1 MQGSIISQLSSKGP
15 RAGLFSS
22 VPTLLLTIFILSGC
36 VTAKQFEDLQGRCD
50 DIDKENTT
58 LLLNSQ
64 DVEIEVV
71 ELRGQVATLTE
82 VRTELAA
89 DTSRMGRFVADSR
102 DEIRRLRALNDA
114 LTDQSGGRLSTLN
127 AENRALL
134 EDVQK
139 IRKELQDREDA
150 LIALEKDLTKRSA
163 DLESRSAR
171 VEELEDLLA
180 SRERAAEALRKR
192 LERALL
198 GFEGRGL
205 KVEQRNGKVYVSL
218 EAELLFPS
226 GSAEVDDKGRD
237 LLAQLGVVIAEQHGL
252 EIIIEGHTDS
262 DNLVSPNFPHNNW
275 ELSVLRATSVLAI
288 IRDQPGVD
296 PAILTASGRSE
307 YHPVDPKD
315 KSRNR
320 RIEVILAPKLDA
332 LFDLLDE

>member
-1 MQGSIISQLSSKGP
+1 MQGSIISQSSSRGS
-15 RAGLFSS
+15 RGGLFSS
-22 VPTLLLTIFILSGC
+22 FPTFFLMTIILSGC

-50 DIDKENTT
+50 EIDKENTT

-89 DTSRMGRFVADSR
+89 DTSRMGRFVADSK
-102 DEIRRLRALNDA
+102 DEIRRLRELNDA

-134 EDVQK
+134 EDIQK
-139 IRKELQDREDA
+139 IREELQSREDA
-150 LIALEKDLTKRSA
+150 LIALEKDLTQRSA

-171 VEELEDLLA
+171 VEELEELLA

-237 LLAQLGVVIAEQHGL
+237 LLAQLGAVIAEQNGL

-296 PAILTASGRSE
+296 PSILTASGRSE

>member
-1 MQGSIISQLSSKGP
+1 M
-15 RAGLFSS
+15 
-22 VPTLLLTIFILSGC
+22 SGC

-50 DIDKENTT
+50 EIDKENTT

-102 DEIRRLRALNDA
+102 DEIRRLRELNDA

-171 VEELEDLLA
+171 VEELEELLA

-226 GSAEVDDKGRD
+226 GSAEVDDKGRG
-237 LLAQLGVVIAEQHGL
+237 LLAQLGAVIAEQNGL

-296 PAILTASGRSE
+296 PSILTASGRSE

>member
-1 MQGSIISQLSSKGP
+1 M
-15 RAGLFSS
+15 
-22 VPTLLLTIFILSGC
+22 TIILSGC

-50 DIDKENTT
+50 EIDKENTT

-102 DEIRRLRALNDA
+102 DEIRRLRELNDA

-150 LIALEKDLTKRSA
+150 LIALEKDLTQRSA

-171 VEELEDLLA
+171 VEELEELLA

-226 GSAEVDDKGRD
+226 GSAEVDNKGSG
-237 LLAQLGVVIAEQHGL
+237 AFG
-252 EIIIEGHTDS
+252 T
-262 DNLVSPNFPHNNW
+262 
-275 ELSVLRATSVLAI
+275 T
-288 IRDQPGVD
+288 
-296 PAILTASGRSE
+296 GRS
-307 YHPVDPKD
+307 Y
-315 KSRNR
+315 SRTTR
-320 RIEVILAPKLDA
+320 T
-332 LFDLLDE
+332 

>member
-1 MQGSIISQLSSKGP
+1 M
-15 RAGLFSS
+15 
-22 VPTLLLTIFILSGC
+22 TIILSGC

-50 DIDKENTT
+50 EIDKENTT

-102 DEIRRLRALNDA
+102 DEIRRLRELNDA

-171 VEELEDLLA
+171 VEELEELLA

-237 LLAQLGVVIAEQHGL
+237 LLAQLGAVIAEQHGL

>member
-1 MQGSIISQLSSKGP
+1 MQGSINSQPPSRGSRAVMSSS
-15 RAGLFSS
+15 F
-22 VPTLLLTIFILSGC
+22 PTLLLTIFILSGC
-36 VTAKQFEDLQGRCD
+36 VTAKQFEELQGRCD
-50 DIDKENTT
+50 QIDKENTT

-89 DTSRMGRFVADSR
+89 DTSRMGRFVADSK
-102 DEIRRLRALNDA
+102 DEIRRLRDLNDA

-150 LIALEKDLTKRSA
+150 LIALEKDLIKRSA

-226 GSAEVDDKGRD
+226 GSAEVDNKGRG
-237 LLAQLGVVIAEQHGL
+237 LLAQLGAVIAEQHGL

-262 DNLVSPNFPHNNW
+262 VNLVSPNFPHNNW

-296 PAILTASGRSE
+296 PSILTASGRSE

>member
-1 MQGSIISQLSSKGP
+1 MQGSINSILSQRGFHSK
-15 RAGLFSS
+15 LFSS
-22 VPTLLLTIFILSGC
+22 LPTLLLMIFILSGC

-50 DIDKENTT
+50 EIDKENTE

-71 ELRGQVATLTE
+71 ELRGQVATLAE
-82 VRTELAA
+82 VRSELAA
-89 DTSRMGRFVADSR
+89 DTARMGRFVADSR
-102 DEIRRLRALNDA
+102 DEISRLRELNDA

-134 EDVQK
+134 EDVQR
-139 IRKELQDREDA
+139 IRKELQDREDV
-150 LIALEKDLTKRSA
+150 LLELEKDLTKRSA

-226 GSAEVDDKGRD
+226 GSAVVDEKGRE

-307 YHPVDPKD
+307 YHPVDPND

>member
-1 MQGSIISQLSSKGP
+1 MQGSINSILSQRGFHSEF
-15 RAGLFSS
+15 FSS
-22 VPTLLLTIFILSGC
+22 FPTLLLMIFILSGC

-50 DIDKENTT
+50 EIDTENTE

-64 DVEIEVV
+64 DIEIEVI
-71 ELRGQVATLTE
+71 ELRGQVATLAE
-82 VRTELAA
+82 VRSELAA
-89 DTSRMGRFVADSR
+89 DTARMGRFVADSR
-102 DEIRRLRALNDA
+102 DEIRRLRELNDA
-114 LTDQSGGRLSTLN
+114 LTDQSGGRLSNLN

-134 EDVQK
+134 EDVQR
-139 IRKELQDREDA
+139 IRKELQDREDV
-150 LIALEKDLTKRSA
+150 LIELEKDLTKRSA
-163 DLESRSAR
+163 DLKSRSAR

-226 GSAEVDDKGRD
+226 GSAVVDEKGRD

-307 YHPVDPKD
+307 YHPVDPND

>member
-1 MQGSIISQLSSKGP
+1 M
-15 RAGLFSS
+15 
-22 VPTLLLTIFILSGC
+22 TIILSGC

-50 DIDKENTT
+50 EIDKENTT

-89 DTSRMGRFVADSR
+89 DTSRMGRFVADSK
-102 DEIRRLRALNDA
+102 DEIRRLRELNDA

-150 LIALEKDLTKRSA
+150 LIALEKDLTQRSA

-171 VEELEDLLA
+171 VVELEELLA

-237 LLAQLGVVIAEQHGL
+237 LLAQLGAVIAEQNGL

-296 PAILTASGRSE
+296 PSILTASGRSE

>member
-1 MQGSIISQLSSKGP
+1 M
-15 RAGLFSS
+15 
-22 VPTLLLTIFILSGC
+22 TIILSGC

-50 DIDKENTT
+50 EIDKENTT

-89 DTSRMGRFVADSR
+89 DTSRMGRFVADSK
-102 DEIRRLRALNDA
+102 DEIRRLRELNDA

-150 LIALEKDLTKRSA
+150 LIALEKDLTQRSA

-171 VEELEDLLA
+171 VEELEELLA

-237 LLAQLGVVIAEQHGL
+237 LLAQLGAVIAEQNGL

-296 PAILTASGRSE
+296 PSILTASGRSE
-307 YHPVDPKD
+307 YHPLDPKD

>member
-1 MQGSIISQLSSKGP
+1 M
-15 RAGLFSS
+15 
-22 VPTLLLTIFILSGC
+22 TIILSGC
-36 VTAKQFEDLQGRCD
+36 VTAKQFEDLQVRCD

-64 DVEIEVV
+64 DIEIEVV

-89 DTSRMGRFVADSR
+89 DTSRMGRFVADSK

-150 LIALEKDLTKRSA
+150 LIALEKDLIKRSA

-226 GSAEVDDKGRD
+226 GSAEVDGKGRD
-237 LLAQLGVVIAEQHGL
+237 LLAQLGAVIAEQHGL

>member
-1 MQGSIISQLSSKGP
+1 MGT
-15 RAGLFSS
+15 FSS
-22 VPTLLLTIFILSGC
+22 LPTLLLTVFVLSGC
-36 VTAKQFEDLQGRCD
+36 VTAKQFEELQGRCD
-50 DIDKENTT
+50 EIDKENTT

-82 VRTELAA
+82 VRSELAA
-89 DTSRMGRFVADSR
+89 DTSRMGRFVADSK
-102 DEIRRLRALNDA
+102 DEIVRLRALNDA

-134 EDVQK
+134 EDIQK
-139 IRKELQDREDA
+139 IREELQSREDA
-150 LIALEKDLTKRSA
+150 LIALEKDLIKRSA

-226 GSAEVDDKGRD
+226 GSAEVDDKGRS
-237 LLAQLGVVIAEQHGL
+237 LLAQLGAVIAEQHGL

-275 ELSVLRATSVLAI
+275 ELSVLRATSVLSI

-296 PAILTASGRSE
+296 PSILTASGRSE
-307 YHPVDPKD
+307 YHPVDPKN

>member
-1 MQGSIISQLSSKGP
+1 M
-15 RAGLFSS
+15 
-22 VPTLLLTIFILSGC
+22 TIILSGC

-50 DIDKENTT
+50 EIDKENTT

-102 DEIRRLRALNDA
+102 DEIRRLRELNDA

-150 LIALEKDLTKRSA
+150 LIALEKDLTQRSA

-171 VEELEDLLA
+171 VEELEELLA

-226 GSAEVDDKGRD
+226 GSAEVDEKGRD
-237 LLAQLGVVIAEQHGL
+237 LLAQLGAVIAEQHGL

>member
-1 MQGSIISQLSSKGP
+1 MVG
-15 RAGLFSS
+15 GL
-22 VPTLLLTIFILSGC
+22 
-36 VTAKQFEDLQGRCD
+36 
-50 DIDKENTT
+50 
-58 LLLNSQ
+58 
-64 DVEIEVV
+64 
-71 ELRGQVATLTE
+71 
-82 VRTELAA
+82 
-89 DTSRMGRFVADSR
+89 
-102 DEIRRLRALNDA
+102 
-114 LTDQSGGRLSTLN
+114 
-127 AENRALL
+127 
-134 EDVQK
+134 QK

-150 LIALEKDLTKRSA
+150 LIALEKDLTQRSA

-171 VEELEDLLA
+171 VEELEELLA

-237 LLAQLGVVIAEQHGL
+237 LLAQLGAVIAEQNGL

-296 PAILTASGRSE
+296 PSILTASGRSE

>member
-1 MQGSIISQLSSKGP
+1 MQGSILSQPSSRGS

-22 VPTLLLTIFILSGC
+22 FPTFLLMTIILSGC

-50 DIDKENTT
+50 EIDKENTT

-89 DTSRMGRFVADSR
+89 DTSRMGRFVADSK
-102 DEIRRLRALNDA
+102 DEIRRLRELNDA

-150 LIALEKDLTKRSA
+150 LIALEKDLTQRSA

-171 VEELEDLLA
+171 VVELE
-180 SRERAAEALRKR
+180 
-192 LERALL
+192 
-198 GFEGRGL
+198 
-205 KVEQRNGKVYVSL
+205 
-218 EAELLFPS
+218 
-226 GSAEVDDKGRD
+226 
-237 LLAQLGVVIAEQHGL
+237 
-252 EIIIEGHTDS
+252 
-262 DNLVSPNFPHNNW
+262 
-275 ELSVLRATSVLAI
+275 
-288 IRDQPGVD
+288 
-296 PAILTASGRSE
+296 
-307 YHPVDPKD
+307 
-315 KSRNR
+315 
-320 RIEVILAPKLDA
+320 
-332 LFDLLDE
+332 

>member
-1 MQGSIISQLSSKGP
+1 M
-15 RAGLFSS
+15 
-22 VPTLLLTIFILSGC
+22 TIILSGC

-50 DIDKENTT
+50 EIDKENTT

-89 DTSRMGRFVADSR
+89 DTSRMGRFVADSK
-102 DEIRRLRALNDA
+102 DEIRRLRELNDA

-150 LIALEKDLTKRSA
+150 LIALEKDLTQRSA

-171 VEELEDLLA
+171 VEELEELLA

-226 GSAEVDDKGRD
+226 GSAEVDEKGRD
-237 LLAQLGVVIAEQHGL
+237 LLAQLGAVIAEQNGL

>member
-1 MQGSIISQLSSKGP
+1 M
-15 RAGLFSS
+15 
-22 VPTLLLTIFILSGC
+22 SGC

-50 DIDKENTT
+50 EIDKENTT

-102 DEIRRLRALNDA
+102 DEIRRLRELNDA

-150 LIALEKDLTKRSA
+150 LIALEKDLTQRSA

-171 VEELEDLLA
+171 VEELEELLA

-226 GSAEVDDKGRD
+226 GSAEVDDKGRG
-237 LLAQLGVVIAEQHGL
+237 LLAQLGAVIAEQNGL

-296 PAILTASGRSE
+296 PSILTASGRSE

>member
-1 MQGSIISQLSSKGP
+1 M
-15 RAGLFSS
+15 
-22 VPTLLLTIFILSGC
+22 TIILSGC

-50 DIDKENTT
+50 EIDKENTT

-102 DEIRRLRALNDA
+102 DEIRRLRELNDA

-150 LIALEKDLTKRSA
+150 LIALEKDLTQRSA

-171 VEELEDLLA
+171 VEELEELLA

-237 LLAQLGVVIAEQHGL
+237 LLAQLGAVIAEQNGL

>member
-1 MQGSIISQLSSKGP
+1 MQGSIISQPSSRGS
-15 RAGLFSS
+15 RAGTFSS
-22 VPTLLLTIFILSGC
+22 LPTLLLTIFILSGC

-50 DIDKENTT
+50 EIDKENTT

-89 DTSRMGRFVADSR
+89 DTSRMGRFVADSK
-102 DEIRRLRALNDA
+102 DEIRRLRELNDA

-134 EDVQK
+134 EDIQK
-139 IRKELQDREDA
+139 IREELQSREDA
-150 LIALEKDLTKRSA
+150 LIALEKDLIKRSA

-226 GSAEVDDKGRD
+226 GSAEVDDKGRS
-237 LLAQLGVVIAEQHGL
+237 LLAKLGAVIAEQHGL

-307 YHPVDPKD
+307 YHTVDLKD

-320 RIEVILAPKLDA
+320 RIEVILAPKLDV

>member
-1 MQGSIISQLSSKGP
+1 M
-15 RAGLFSS
+15 
-22 VPTLLLTIFILSGC
+22 SGC

-50 DIDKENTT
+50 EIDKENTT

-102 DEIRRLRALNDA
+102 DEIRRLRELNDA

-150 LIALEKDLTKRSA
+150 LIALEKDLTQRSA

-171 VEELEDLLA
+171 VEELEELLA

-237 LLAQLGVVIAEQHGL
+237 LLAQLGAVIAEQNGL

-296 PAILTASGRSE
+296 PSILTASGRSE

>member
-1 MQGSIISQLSSKGP
+1 M
-15 RAGLFSS
+15 
-22 VPTLLLTIFILSGC
+22 TIILSGC

-64 DVEIEVV
+64 DIEIEVV

-89 DTSRMGRFVADSR
+89 DTSRMGRFVADSK

-150 LIALEKDLTKRSA
+150 LIALEKDLIKRSA

-226 GSAEVDDKGRD
+226 GSAEVDGKGRD
-237 LLAQLGVVIAEQHGL
+237 LLAQLGAVIAEQHGL

>member
-1 MQGSIISQLSSKGP
+1 MSSS
-15 RAGLFSS
+15 F
-22 VPTLLLTIFILSGC
+22 PTLLLTIFILSGC
-36 VTAKQFEDLQGRCD
+36 VTAKQFEELQGRCD
-50 DIDKENTT
+50 QIDKENTT

-89 DTSRMGRFVADSR
+89 DTSRMGRFVADSK
-102 DEIRRLRALNDA
+102 DEIRRLRDLNDA

-150 LIALEKDLTKRSA
+150 LIALEKDLIKRSA

-226 GSAEVDDKGRD
+226 GSAEVDNKGRE
-237 LLAQLGVVIAEQHGL
+237 LLAQLGAVIAEQHGL

-262 DNLVSPNFPHNNW
+262 DKLVSPNFPHNNW

-296 PAILTASGRSE
+296 PSILTASGRSE

>member
-1 MQGSIISQLSSKGP
+1 MSSS
-15 RAGLFSS
+15 F
-22 VPTLLLTIFILSGC
+22 PTLLLTIFILSGC
-36 VTAKQFEDLQGRCD
+36 VTAKQFEELQGRCD
-50 DIDKENTT
+50 QIDKENTT

-89 DTSRMGRFVADSR
+89 DTSRMGRFVADSK
-102 DEIRRLRALNDA
+102 DEIRRLRDLNDA

-150 LIALEKDLTKRSA
+150 LIALEKDLIKRSA

-226 GSAEVDDKGRD
+226 GSAEVDNKGRG
-237 LLAQLGVVIAEQHGL
+237 LLAQLGAVIAEQHGL

-296 PAILTASGRSE
+296 PSILTASGRSE

>member
-1 MQGSIISQLSSKGP
+1 M
-15 RAGLFSS
+15 
-22 VPTLLLTIFILSGC
+22 TIILSGC

-50 DIDKENTT
+50 EIDKENTT

-102 DEIRRLRALNDA
+102 DEIRRLRELNDA

-150 LIALEKDLTKRSA
+150 LIALEKDLTQRSA

-171 VEELEDLLA
+171 VEELEELLA

-237 LLAQLGVVIAEQHGL
+237 LLAQLGAVIAEQNGL

-296 PAILTASGRSE
+296 PSILTASGRSE
-307 YHPVDPKD
+307 YHPVDPND

>member
-1 MQGSIISQLSSKGP
+1 MSSS
-15 RAGLFSS
+15 F
-22 VPTLLLTIFILSGC
+22 PTLLLTIFILSGC
-36 VTAKQFEDLQGRCD
+36 VTAKQFEELQGRCD
-50 DIDKENTT
+50 QIDKENTT

-89 DTSRMGRFVADSR
+89 DTSRMGRFVADSK
-102 DEIRRLRALNDA
+102 DEIRRLRDLNDA

-150 LIALEKDLTKRSA
+150 LIALEKDLIKRSA

-226 GSAEVDDKGRD
+226 GSAEVDNKGRE
-237 LLAQLGVVIAEQHGL
+237 LLAQLGAVIAEQHGL

-320 RIEVILAPKLDA
+320 RIEVVLAPKLDA

>member
-1 MQGSIISQLSSKGP
+1 M
-15 RAGLFSS
+15 
-22 VPTLLLTIFILSGC
+22 SGC

-50 DIDKENTT
+50 EIDKENTT

-102 DEIRRLRALNDA
+102 DEIRRLRELNDA

-150 LIALEKDLTKRSA
+150 LIALEKDLIQRSA

-171 VEELEDLLA
+171 VEELEELLA

-226 GSAEVDDKGRD
+226 GSAEVDEKGRD
-237 LLAQLGVVIAEQHGL
+237 LLAQLGAVIAEQNGL

-296 PAILTASGRSE
+296 PSILTASGRSE

>member
-1 MQGSIISQLSSKGP
+1 M
-15 RAGLFSS
+15 
-22 VPTLLLTIFILSGC
+22 TIILSGC

-50 DIDKENTT
+50 EIDKENTT

-102 DEIRRLRALNDA
+102 DEIRRLRELNDA

-150 LIALEKDLTKRSA
+150 LIALEKDLTQRSA

-171 VEELEDLLA
+171 VEELEELLA

-226 GSAEVDDKGRD
+226 GSAEVDEKGRD
-237 LLAQLGVVIAEQHGL
+237 LLAQLGAVIAEQNGL

>member
-1 MQGSIISQLSSKGP
+1 M
-15 RAGLFSS
+15 
-22 VPTLLLTIFILSGC
+22 TIILSGC

-50 DIDKENTT
+50 EIDKENTT

-102 DEIRRLRALNDA
+102 DEIRRLRELNDA

-150 LIALEKDLTKRSA
+150 LIALEKDLTQRSA

-171 VEELEDLLA
+171 VEELEELLA

-237 LLAQLGVVIAEQHGL
+237 LLAQLGAVIAEQNGL

-262 DNLVSPNFPHNNW
+262 DNFVSPNFPHNNW

-296 PAILTASGRSE
+296 PSILTASGRSE

>member
-1 MQGSIISQLSSKGP
+1 M
-15 RAGLFSS
+15 
-22 VPTLLLTIFILSGC
+22 SGC

-50 DIDKENTT
+50 EIDKENTT

-102 DEIRRLRALNDA
+102 DEIRRLRELNDA

-171 VEELEDLLA
+171 VEELEELLA

-237 LLAQLGVVIAEQHGL
+237 LLAQLGAVIAEQNGL

-296 PAILTASGRSE
+296 PSILTASGRSE